1 MILLPWPREFI
12 ASRRGVAAVEFA
24 FIAPVMI
31 LMAAGVYEC
40 GGIFQSLTAANRLA
54 SQYAIAWADCSD
66 SPVGTCNTELGLYD
80 TASAIQN
87 VAPQLTGPV
96 TLQMYQVAKT
106 GTSLTVTYA
115 YPNGATLSATQTAA
129 ANAVLASGQSG
140 VVATVNYSYTLSIF
154 SGVLSGMLPA
164 SIPMSYTV
172 AQLKA

>member
-1 MILLPWPREFI
+1 MIRSPWLRNFI
-12 ASRRGVAAVEFA
+12 VARRGAAAVEFA
-24 FIAPVMI
+24 FIGPVMI
-31 LMAAGVYEC
+31 LMAGGVYEC

-66 SPVGTCNTELGLYD
+66 SPVGSCNTELGLYD
-80 TASAIQN
+80 SASAIQN
-87 VAPQLTGPV
+87 LAPQLTGAV
-96 TLQMYQVAKT
+96 TLQMYQVAKS
-106 GTSLTVTYA
+106 GTTLTVTYA
-115 YPNGATLSATQTAA
+115 YPSSAGLNTAQTAA

-140 VVATVNYSYTLSIF
+140 VVVTVNYTYTLSIF